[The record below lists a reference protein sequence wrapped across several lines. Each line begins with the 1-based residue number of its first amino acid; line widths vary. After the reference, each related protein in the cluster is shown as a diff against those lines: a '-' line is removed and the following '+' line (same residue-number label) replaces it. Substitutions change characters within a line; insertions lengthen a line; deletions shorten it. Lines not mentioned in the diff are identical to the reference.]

1 MTSKVL
7 SRPTARAAIADGQD
21 WRAALERALD
31 RITIESAPDLVLLFA
46 SAHYAPEF
54 RALVGETRRRTG
66 ARTLAGCSGNGVVG
80 SGCEIEDRPGLS
92 LLALWCPEA
101 TFHPIRLHQEM
112 LPLPEDA
119 AHLPA
124 LADLAS
130 ADVRAWFV
138 FADPY
143 RMDVQAAITGLGDLY
158 PGVPVVGGMASAHAN
173 QRRSWIFF
181 DDQVY
186 DEGGV
191 AIALTGPYHVLPV
204 IAQGCD
210 PIGEPWTITGTS
222 RNTLTSI
229 SNRPAL
235 DVMQATLASLPLVE
249 RERAEQSLVVGFAA
263 DEYKDEFTRGDFL
276 VRGVLGVDREQGTIT
291 VGDLPRIGQTIQFQ
305 VRDAAAADVELHQ
318 LLAETRALL
327 HGTTP
332 FAGILCTCNGRGKDL
347 FGVCHHDASAVQA
360 AFGDLPLAGLFCN
373 GEIGP
378 LGKRNRNFLH
388 AFTASL
394 FLLIRDDEGAENA

>member
-7 SRPTARAAIADGQD
+7 SRPIARAAIADGRD
-21 WRAALERALD
+21 WRAALDRALD
-31 RITIESAPDLVLLFA
+31 RIAIESAPDLVLLFA
-46 SAHYAPEF
+46 SADYAPEF
-54 RALVGETRRRTG
+54 RALVGETQRRTG
-66 ARTLAGCSGNGVVG
+66 ARTLAGCSGSGVVG
-80 SGCEIEDRPGLS
+80 AGYEIEGRPGLS
-92 LLALWCPEA
+92 LLALWCPDA
-101 TFHPIRLHQEM
+101 ALHSVRLHQEM
-112 LPLPEDA
+112 LPLPEESA
-119 AHLPA
+119 QLPA
-124 LADLAS
+124 LADLPPE
-130 ADVRAWFV
+130 DVRAWFV

-143 RMDVQAAITGLGDLY
+143 RMDVQVAVTGLSELY

-173 QRRSWIFF
+173 QRRTWIFF
-181 DDQVY
+181 DDHVY
-186 DEGGV
+186 DEGGI

-210 PIGEPWTITGTS
+210 PIGEPWTITGTN
-222 RNTLTSI
+222 RNTLTTI

-235 DVMQATLASLPLVE
+235 DVMQATIASLPPAE
-249 RERAEQSLVVGFAA
+249 RERTEQSLVVGFAA

-276 VRGVLGVDREQGTIT
+276 VRGVLGVDQENGTIT
-291 VGDLPRIGQTIQFQ
+291 VGDLPRIGQTVQFQ
-305 VRDAAAADVELHQ
+305 VRDATAADVELHQ

-332 FAGILCTCNGRGKDL
+332 FAGLLCTCNGRGKDL

-360 AFGDLPLAGLFCN
+360 AFGELPIAGLFCN

-394 FLLIRDDEGAENA
+394 FLLIHDDDTAEDA